1 MLPDRLELAVDPSYE
16 LADGTRGVE
25 VTYSPEA
32 QQELQ
37 GYSVAVIADTLRP
50 VAPLDFLNENLVED
64 RLQLLNPQRIT
75 TLVARFPRCILA
87 EYNTHR
93 VFSRNSASSRARSI
107 KVVIREIME
116 DPYVPLFTEN
126 RKGMSG
132 GLLNEADQ
140 ARARVSWLQSRDSAV
155 AGVLNM
161 LAGTELS
168 GKDVAAGAWESTL
181 DEYYEH
187 YLAFVG
193 KGAVPFPEEY
203 LNVHKQN
210 ANRILEP
217 FMWHEAVVTAT
228 EWTNFLQL
236 RDHDEA
242 DPAIHGIAKLM
253 DIAFKSSKPVERAI
267 HAPFAGE
274 LVREFEDLGSN
285 IVSSQALKKAV
296 EAANYTAGAAAQ
308 VSYRPVVG
316 GEGKGANPAT
326 LADRLLTMGH
336 LSPFEH
342 AAFSSDWIRSLGI
355 REDIPS
361 NLSKE
366 WTQHR
371 ALLWHLQ
378 KVTGRTGLPAVLEVL
393 G

>member
-16 LADGTRGVE
+16 IADGTRGVR
-25 VTYSPEA
+25 VTYSEEA

-37 GYSVAVIADTLRP
+37 GYSVVIIADTLRP
-50 VAPLDFLNENLVED
+50 IAPLDFLNEKLVED
-64 RLQLLNPQRIT
+64 RLQILNPQRIT

-107 KVVIREIME
+107 KVVVREIME
-116 DPYVPLFTEN
+116 DPYIPLFTEN

-132 GLLNEADQ
+132 GLLDEAGQ
-140 ARARVSWLQSRDSAV
+140 ARARVSWLDARDSAV
-155 AGVLNM
+155 AAVLNM
-161 LAGTELS
+161 LAGTELT
-168 GKDVAAGAWESTL
+168 GGDVAAGAWESVL
-181 DEYYEH
+181 DEYYQH
-187 YLAFVG
+187 YLDFVG
-193 KGAVPFPEEY
+193 DDAVPFPESY

-210 ANRILEP
+210 ANRLLEP
-217 FMWHEAVVTAT
+217 FMWHEAVVTST

-253 DIAFKSSKPVERAI
+253 EIAFKTSVPVERAI

-274 LVREFEDLGSN
+274 LVREFEALGEN
-285 IVSSQALKKAV
+285 IISTQALKKAI

-308 VSYRPVVG
+308 VSYRPVSDG
-316 GEGKGANPAT
+316 GTGANPAK
-326 LADRLLTMGH
+326 LADRLLAMSH

-355 REDIPS
+355 RDEIHS
-361 NLSKE
+361 NFSGE

-378 KVTGRTGLPAVLEVL
+378 KITGRTGLPAVLEVL